1 METKKKPHK
10 MNAWQEPHKEINFEK
25 LPDPKNHQLISFI
38 KSAIRIS
45 GYLLL
50 PYSITLS
57 VIVLVASE
65 LVGIV
70 EELV

>member
-1 METKKKPHK
+1 METKKKQHK
-10 MNAWQEPHKEINFEK
+10 MSAWQEPHKEINFEK

>member
-1 METKKKPHK
+1 METKKKQHK
-10 MNAWQEPHKEINFEK
+10 MSVWQEPHKEINFEK
-25 LPDPKNHQLISFI
+25 LPDPTKHQLISFL

-50 PYSITLS
+50 PYDLTIS
-57 VIVLVASE
+57 VIVLLISE
-65 LVGIV
+65 LIGIA

>member
-1 METKKKPHK
+1 MDNK
-10 MNAWQEPHKEINFEK
+10 NIDYSK
-25 LPDPKNHQLISFI
+25 LPDPKNHQLISFL
-38 KSAIRIS
+38 KSAVRIS

-57 VIVLVASE
+57 VIVLVVSE
-65 LVGIV
+65 LIGII

>member
-1 METKKKPHK
+1 METKKKQHK

-25 LPDPKNHQLISFI
+25 LPDPTNHQLISFL
-38 KSAIRIS
+38 KSAVRIS

-50 PYSITLS
+50 FYSPLIA
-57 VIVLVASE
+57 VPVLVISE

>member
-1 METKKKPHK
+1 METKKKQPK
-10 MNAWQEPHKEINFEK
+10 MNVWQESHKEIDFEK

-38 KSAIRIS
+38 KSTIRIS

-57 VIVLVASE
+57 VIVLVVSE
-65 LVGIV
+65 LVGII

>member
-1 METKKKPHK
+1 
-10 MNAWQEPHKEINFEK
+10 MNVWQESPNEINFEK

-38 KSAIRIS
+38 KSAVRIS

-50 PYSITLS
+50 PYSITIS
-57 VIVLVASE
+57 VIVLVVSE
-65 LVGIV
+65 LIGIV